1 MLETHFRQ
9 AATLLLE
16 GAIRIAPPDTRDW
29 GLAMR
34 GELNHVEAPWAAVVW
49 ALGGA
54 SVLARRALA
63 ALLLPGRHG
72 QGIPPE
78 PGLFAE
84 DASMRRA
91 MLITGGGCILAA
103 LLLLAAPPFRQALRV
118 AISPWARVVH
128 LNSSNGQ
135 PRLVA
140 LARRAEQQRDPEA
153 LAFCAVRLKDAPASV
168 RLANEAVGLDSDLF
182 WVYAVVAVRHPEL
195 PEISQ
200 WLPQLERRYPQNALF
215 PLISAESIDIEHVI
229 NASKLS
235 PKEEQQQL
243 EGDPAWQS
251 AMAAAFRSAKFDD
264 YLDRLQELDRRV
276 VLRYHFYDAE
286 EVLFGGE
293 DGIPTYS
300 FWDSSRFASALIR
313 SGQNLEAT
321 GDWKGAGEK
330 YWAVAHY
337 GQMIDS
343 QGHAGSEHWAGT
355 SLQAMAYKQLKTLSE
370 KGREPCGIRAFWLS
384 DGKIRPCRPRAEDRG
399 RGMDLRVGYLQT
411 QCLGIADRRA
421 RDADLLRASGG
432 YGADPD
438 CGKLPCGG
446 RSPERQASGDFR
458 RLD

>member
-1 MLETHFRQ
+1 M
-9 AATLLLE
+9 
-16 GAIRIAPPDTRDW
+16 
-29 GLAMR
+29 
-34 GELNHVEAPWAAVVW
+34 
-49 ALGGA
+49 
-54 SVLARRALA
+54 
-63 ALLLPGRHG
+63 
-72 QGIPPE
+72 
-78 PGLFAE
+78 
-84 DASMRRA
+84 
-91 MLITGGGCILAA
+91 
-103 LLLLAAPPFRQALRV
+103 
-118 AISPWARVVH
+118 
-128 LNSSNGQ
+128 
-135 PRLVA
+135 
-140 LARRAEQQRDPEA
+140 
-153 LAFCAVRLKDAPASV
+153 AFCAVRLKDAPASV

-370 KGREPCGIRAFWLS
+370 KEGSRAESALFGYLTAKLDPAGREQKIGAGAWIFGWDICKRNASVLLIAGLATLIFSGLLVVTAPILIVGSFRAGAGAQNAKPVATFVALISAVGLLLSSSALYLTYRPYWYLFQSAILNGETAQARDLRAFLS
-384 DGKIRPCRPRAEDRG
+384 SAQMVFG
-399 RGMDLRVGYLQT
+399 LRLDVTPDQQLFFWESVIVFGVIGLI
-411 QCLGIADRRA
+411 LI
-421 RDADLLRASGG
+421 LLRHLRNHTP
-432 YGADPD
+432 ADM
-438 CGKLPCGG
+438 LQHNS
-446 RSPERQASGDFR
+446 RV
-458 RLD
+458 L